1 MHNPSYG
8 GPVRER
14 SNVVVRYPD
23 DQEAQDETWL
33 EGVAARYHGALSE
46 QRMLSAPMQRTARFP
61 TASFAEAFV
70 DDLTASG
77 RWRARIE

>member
-1 MHNPSYG
+1 VHNPSYG

-23 DQEAQDETWL
+23 DQGAPDETWL

-46 QRMLSAPMQRTARFP
+46 QRMLSAPVQRIATFP
-61 TASFAEAFV
+61 AAWFAKAFV

>member
-1 MHNPSYG
+1 VHNPSYG

-46 QRMLSAPMQRTARFP
+46 QRMLSAPMQRIATFP
-61 TASFAEAFV
+61 AASFAEAFV

>member
-1 MHNPSYG
+1 
-8 GPVRER
+8 
-14 SNVVVRYPD
+14 
-23 DQEAQDETWL
+23 
-33 EGVAARYHGALSE
+33 
-46 QRMLSAPMQRTARFP
+46 MLSAPMQRIATFP